1 MIRSHNSTIITPS
14 IRNSILII
22 LLLFISLSVSLA
34 QRSKPQAP
42 PLRERLFFGGSLG
55 LQIGTITN
63 IEISPVIGLWVLPR
77 VAVAVGPEYMYY
89 QDPYYKTSMYGG
101 KAYTELVLLKDLNSL
116 IPVGIHMGIFLH
128 AEFESLSLESAVW
141 DPAYASDR
149 FMLNTALAG
158 GGISQQLGQRSSL
171 NFVVL
176 WVISGSGYGFYSNP
190 EIRISFSF

>member
-1 MIRSHNSTIITPS
+1 MIRCHNSAIIPVS

-22 LLLFISLSVSLA
+22 ILLFTSLSVSSG
-34 QRSKPQAP
+34 QRSRQQVP

-63 IEISPVIGLWVLPR
+63 IEVSPVIGLWVLPR

-89 QDPYYKTSMYGG
+89 QDPYYKTSIFGG
-101 KAYTELVLLKDLNSL
+101 KAYSELVLLQDLNSI
-116 IPVGIHMGIFLH
+116 IPAGIHLGIFLH

-141 DPAYASDR
+141 NPTYASDR
-149 FMLNTALAG
+149 FMINTTLAG
-158 GGISQQLGQRSSL
+158 GGISQQLGQRSSM
-171 NFVVL
+171 NFMAL